1 MRTLRVPLVLALICN
16 LFITSFAQAPSKKNA
31 TLEQIIQQFIFPYAL
46 SPDNQFKLAAYAELK
61 GQFSNMD
68 QSLTMNFGDLGY
80 LSFFEKNCLLRSGKG
95 VYHLAR
101 YEMNSESL
109 AMINKRLEEMFEHI
123 ILLGNGKADIEH
135 INFVDKF
142 LARKNIEPFDKIFI
156 RHILIKYGEYNPLLG
171 RVTFNTQKLPDHLFS
186 KDKDI
191 KNQSWLKK
199 YISPLKIVLDEK
211 ILRGYYINS
220 GGTVFVEDVK
230 RKVFY
235 ATGEQY
241 DDNVTAFKVF
251 IQKLFVQS
259 AQYIVQNEA
268 DRLKKISAEE
278 KQVVTEMVD
287 FDSSIDNSKR
297 FVPRGGKPRK
307 KSVISPLYDRNAW
320 IPMMLTMLRSQKID
334 FTDLEV
340 LPYFI
345 GREDFSIIYSKLT
358 LDEQKRVDQYK
369 ASLAQ

>member
-1 MRTLRVPLVLALICN
+1 MRTLRVSLVLALFCN
-16 LFITSFAQAPSKKNA
+16 LFISSFAQAPSKKNA

-68 QSLTMNFGDLGY
+68 QSLSLNFGDLGY
-80 LSFFEKNCLLRSGKG
+80 LSFFSKNCLLRSGNG
-95 VYHLAR
+95 VLHLTKYDMSSA
-101 YEMNSESL
+101 SL
-109 AMINKRLEEMFEHI
+109 PLINKRLSEMFEHI
-123 ILLGNGKADIEH
+123 ILLGNGDADIEH

-171 RVTFNTQKLPDHLFS
+171 QVNFDTRKIPEQVFAR
-186 KDKDI
+186 DKDA

-199 YISPLKIVLDEK
+199 YISPLKIQLDEK
-211 ILRGYYINS
+211 ILKGFYLKS
-220 GGTVFVEDVK
+220 GGTVYVEDVD

-259 AQYIVQNEA
+259 AQYIIQNEA
-268 DRLKKISAEE
+268 DRLKEIHKNE

-287 FDSSIDNSKR
+287 FDSSIDQSKR
-297 FVPRGGKPRK
+297 FVPRGRRTQKVSR
-307 KSVISPLYDRNAW
+307 VTPLYDRNAW
-320 IPMMLTMLRSQKID
+320 IPMMLGMLYKQKIKFSD
-334 FTDLEV
+334 PEV
-340 LPYFI
+340 LPYFL
-345 GREDFSIIYSKLT
+345 GREDFPEIYKRLT
-358 LDEQKRVDQYK
+358 LEERKQVDLYK
-369 ASLAQ
+369 ASRK